1 MLSFNSRLFSLVMV
15 LVIMEKMRERVNIL
29 HLICVNKGNGKLFFF
44 LLSYPFFSLL
54 LFFFAYCIF
63 SSNCANV
70 RPWLMFYNGLTIEQY
85 LDKYDGVNFSFLL
98 SGGIIMGVAIRLLLK
113 RSFEQGKLLEEQSK
127 RIDSLCVQQRR
138 QSSSITP
145 RTAHRATISRGPRTL
160 PSYAS
165 RRDVLSSGYESC
177 MSLPSPPVTRGEWC
191 TFLHFCLFI
200 IS

>member
-44 LLSYPFFSLL
+44 LLSYPFFSFLFFF
-54 LFFFAYCIF
+54 FFFAYCIF
-63 SSNCANV
+63 SNSCAKV
-70 RPWLMFYNGLTIEQY
+70 RPWIMIYNGQTIEQY
-85 LDKYDGVNFSFLL
+85 LDKYDCINFSLLFL
-98 SGGIIMGVAIRLLLK
+98 GGIVMGVAIKLLLK

-177 MSLPSPPVTRGEWC
+177 LSLPSPPVTRGE
-191 TFLHFCLFI
+191 
-200 IS
+200 